1 MSGRGERGCAS
12 KFIAEVVRYRGGR
25 AAGFSKTVD
34 RVIEA
39 HREARLVRRAAA
51 EDREA
56 LHALYEEHSDTVFA
70 VAYRLTDS
78 SPDAKDVLQ
87 DVFAKLPAALK
98 RFDRG
103 SSLGTWLRIVAAR
116 TALEL
121 IRARERR
128 REVRIDPDL
137 TSRPPIILDTIAL
150 ERALAALPDRLR
162 AVIILKEI
170 EGYSHKEISDFLD
183 ISPSASMARLSRARA
198 ALRAALGEM

>member
-1 MSGRGERGCAS
+1 M
-12 KFIAEVVRYRGGR
+12 
-25 AAGFSKTVD
+25 
-34 RVIEA
+34 IEA
-39 HREARLVRRAAA
+39 NREARLVRRAAA
-51 EDREA
+51 GDREA

-137 TSRPPIILDTIAL
+137 TSCPPIILDTIAL

>member
-1 MSGRGERGCAS
+1 M
-12 KFIAEVVRYRGGR
+12 
-25 AAGFSKTVD
+25 
-34 RVIEA
+34 IEA
-39 HREARLVRRAAA
+39 NREARLVHRAAA
-51 EDREA
+51 GDREA

-87 DVFAKLPAALK
+87 DVFAKLPTALK

-103 SSLGTWLRIVAAR
+103 SSLGTWLRIVATR

>member
-1 MSGRGERGCAS
+1 M
-12 KFIAEVVRYRGGR
+12 
-25 AAGFSKTVD
+25 
-34 RVIEA
+34 IEA
-39 HREARLVRRAAA
+39 NREARLVRRAAA
-51 EDREA
+51 GDREA

-87 DVFAKLPAALK
+87 DVFAKLPTALK

-103 SSLGTWLRIVAAR
+103 SSLGTWLRIVATR